1 MALQLKW
8 MGGIALVFVAG
19 MLAGHLL
26 DSFTHAM
33 LPTASSMDNTDAN
46 GNADLSGIDEL
57 HKLDVRVTLM
67 NSAKALQQEW
77 ADGAVR
83 ILQDA
88 RVDVGK
94 PAIYASDVQSIAAE
108 PGSAIVSYEPDIRDV
123 RVAGDWAF
131 EWGYFDA
138 GFRQGKDKPIS
149 SMHGKL
155 LRVLRRENGQWKFF
169 RVMVMWKED
178 GKAEAPQ

>member
-1 MALQLKW
+1 MHLKW
-8 MGGIALVFVAG
+8 MGGITLVFVAG
-19 MLAGHLL
+19 LVAGHSL
-26 DSFTHAM
+26 DSVMRMVF
-33 LPTASSMDNTDAN
+33 PTAPAMGHMDVND
-46 GNADLSGIDEL
+46 NADLSGIEEL

-88 RVDVGK
+88 PIDVGK
-94 PAIYASDVQSIAAE
+94 QAIYASDVRSIAE
-108 PGSAIVSYEPDIRDV
+108 QPGSAIVSYKPDIRDIH
-123 RVAGDWAF
+123 VAGDWAF

-138 GFRQGKDKPIS
+138 GFREGKGKPIS
-149 SMHGKL
+149 SMHGKM

-169 RVMVMWKED
+169 RIMVMWKVAGSD
-178 GKAEAPQ
+178 SLQGD

>member
-1 MALQLKW
+1 MRLKW
-8 MGGIALVFVAG
+8 ISGITLVFVAG
-19 MLAGHLL
+19 MFAGHSL
-26 DSFTHAM
+26 DGVMRALFPAASAM
-33 LPTASSMDNTDAN
+33 DRMNANNDADI
-46 GNADLSGIDEL
+46 AEIEEL

-88 RVDVGK
+88 PVDVGK
-94 PAIYASDVQSIAAE
+94 QAIYASDVRSFATQ
-108 PGSAIVSYEPDIRDV
+108 PGSAIVSYKPDIRDI

-138 GFRQGKDKPIS
+138 GFRDGKDKPIS
-149 SMHGKL
+149 TMHGKM
-155 LRVLRRENGQWKFF
+155 LRVLRREHGQWKFF
-169 RVMVMWKED
+169 RIMVAWKVGD
-178 GKAEAPQ
+178 SS